1 MGMNRVKRK
10 RVQIDCPQSLTH
22 QSFKEE
28 VDVNNIVKRFRNI
41 NGTDLMS
48 YQGTFGGH
56 FGDFSG
62 VTDYQTALEQV
73 HRAEEAFSSLPAKVR
88 KQFDNDPAQ
97 FLDFCGDPAN
107 KKEMQELGL
116 LEQTSQQGDSAKIV
130 QNSSQEK
137 ESEKA
142 ELA

>member
-10 RVQIDCPQSLTH
+10 RVQVECKDSLTH

-41 NGTDLMS
+41 NGTDLMN
-48 YQGTFGGH
+48 YEGTFGGQ

-73 HRAEEAFSSLPAKVR
+73 WRADEAFSSLPAKVR
-88 KQFDNDPAQ
+88 KRFDNDPAQ
-97 FLDFCGDPAN
+97 FLDFCGDPKN

-130 QNSSQEK
+130 EDSSHAK
-137 ESEKA
+137 ESESA
-142 ELA
+142 E